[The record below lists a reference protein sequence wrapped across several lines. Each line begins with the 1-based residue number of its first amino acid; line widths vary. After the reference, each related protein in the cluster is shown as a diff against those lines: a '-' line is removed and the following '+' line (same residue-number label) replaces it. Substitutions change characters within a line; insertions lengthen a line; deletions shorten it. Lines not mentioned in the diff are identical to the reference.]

1 MKLDNNAHSVFSLN
15 YHLVLVVKYRR
26 QIFNDDISD
35 RAKEIFEYIAPNY
48 NIILEEWNH
57 DKDHVQILFRAHP
70 NTEISKFINAYKSA
84 SSRLLKKEFPQIRK
98 KLWKEHF
105 WSQSFCLLAKTFGC
119 VRMVYNHWLD
129 RKIRQYEENKTNVTY
144 TACAKE
150 MAEMKK
156 TEEYAFL
163 REVDSISLQQSLR
176 HLDTAFQNFFKQPK
190 TGFPRF
196 KSKKRNK
203 NSYSTVCINSN
214 ITISNGYL
222 KLPKIGQVRLKQHR
236 DVPKEYRLRSVTVSQ
251 TSSGKYYASILFE
264 YEDQVQEKEIETF
277 LGLDFSMHGL
287 YRDSNGNEP
296 AYPRYYR
303 KAEKKLA
310 REQRRLFKMQ
320 KGSNNRRKQRMKVA
334 KLHEKVCNQRKDF
347 LHKQSRQ
354 IANAYDCVCVEDLD
368 MKAMSQSLKFGKS
381 VSDNGWGMFT
391 TFLKYKLKE
400 QGKKLVKVDRFFA
413 SSQICSACGYKNMKT
428 KDLALRQWDCPQCGT
443 HHDRDINAAINI
455 RNEGMRLV
463 MA

>member
-1 MKLDNNAHSVFSLN
+1 MANRAYKFRI
-15 YHLVLVVKYRR
+15 YP
-26 QIFNDDISD
+26 ND
-35 RAKEIFEYIAPNY
+35 AQK
-48 NIILEEWNH
+48 
-57 DKDHVQILFRAHP
+57 ILFAR
-70 NTEISKFINAYKSA
+70 
-84 SSRLLKKEFPQIRK
+84 
-98 KLWKEHF
+98 
-105 WSQSFCLLAKTFGC
+105 TFGC

-129 RKIRQYEENKTNVTY
+129 RKIKQYEENKANVTY
-144 TACAKE
+144 TVCAKE

-156 TEEYAFL
+156 TEAYAFL
-163 REVDSISLQQSLR
+163 REVDSIALQQSLR

-203 NSYSTVCINSN
+203 SSYSTICINGN

-236 DVPKEYRLRSVTVSQ
+236 AVLNGYRLKSVTVSQ
-251 TSSGKYYASILFE
+251 TPGGKYYASILFQ
-264 YEDQVQEKEIETF
+264 YEDQVQEKEKEMQRF
-277 LGLDFSMHGL
+277 LGLDFSMHEL

-310 REQRRLFKMQ
+310 REQRRLSKMQ
-320 KGSNNRRKQRMKVA
+320 KGSNNRSKQRIKVA
-334 KLHEKVCNQRKDF
+334 KLHEKVSNQRKDF

-354 IANAYDCVCVEDLD
+354 ITNAYDCICIEDLD
-368 MKAMSQSLKFGKS
+368 MKAMSRSLNFGKS

-391 TFLKYKLKE
+391 TFLKYKLEE
-400 QGKKLVKVDRFFA
+400 QGKKLVKVDKFFA
-413 SSQICSACGYKNMKT
+413 SSQICSACGYKNTKT
-428 KDLALRQWDCPQCGT
+428 KNLALRKWDCPQCGI
-443 HHDRDINAAINI
+443 HHDRDVNAAINI

-463 MA
+463 IA